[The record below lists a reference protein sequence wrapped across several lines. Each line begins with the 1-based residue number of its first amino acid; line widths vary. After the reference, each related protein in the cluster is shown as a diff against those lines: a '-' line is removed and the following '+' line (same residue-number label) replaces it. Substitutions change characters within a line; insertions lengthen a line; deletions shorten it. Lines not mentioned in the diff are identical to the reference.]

1 MKPTIVVQNNTQVT
15 VATKRIYPDEE
26 ICHIY
31 QGHFADTD
39 FEKRRKLM
47 QDFFHFTCTCN
58 ACTEKF
64 PTYENLDE
72 NFDNKEYLALNIE
85 AMSAF
90 SVQDF
95 RQGPMN

>member
-39 FEKRRKLM
+39 LEKRRKLM

-58 ACTEKF
+58 ACTENF
-64 PTYENLDE
+64 PTYEDLDD
-72 NFDNKEYLALNIE
+72 NFDNKEYLALDIE

-95 RQGPMN
+95 RQEPMN